1 MNAPVFMSWLDRL
14 PEVGAPI
21 LNERDRLEAMLAEAE
36 AFERRAAELRASARA
51 GRAGLLGKV
60 AKLWS
65 LYEIQRAGDAEDAS
79 FHNVQDHELRGALR
93 ALDGVAS
100 PLDILEAF
108 HKGRVI
114 RQHNLFSTA
123 TDEDR
128 HATLHRVLDWWNYGA
143 APVLSRSQG

>member
-65 LYEIQRAGDAEDAS
+65 LYEIQRAGDAEEARWP
-79 FHNVQDHELRGALR
+79 VGVGALR
-93 ALDGVAS
+93 QGVGGIRFGGRPLTALGIGVPSS
-100 PLDILEAF
+100 P
-108 HKGRVI
+108 GP
-114 RQHNLFSTA
+114 T
-123 TDEDR
+123 
-128 HATLHRVLDWWNYGA
+128 
-143 APVLSRSQG
+143 SRGEEE